1 MSATKRYHEEV
12 HAFQVLACK
21 IFNHMESRQPGF
33 WSLDLAEDDEL
44 FAAHRVRLTAE
55 LNRLE
60 YYGQGWKGAGPYAA
74 AFDEC
79 RKTANNL
86 FPFWFEA

>member
-1 MSATKRYHEEV
+1 MSAIKRYHEEV
-12 HAFQVLACK
+12 HTFQALACT
-21 IFNHMESRQPGF
+21 IFIYMESRQPGF
-33 WSLDLAEDDEL
+33 WTLDLASDDEL
-44 FAAHRVRLTAE
+44 FAAQRIRITTE

-60 YYGQGWKGAGPYAA
+60 YLGYHYGGEGPYAA

-79 RKTANNL
+79 QKTAANL

>member
-1 MSATKRYHEEV
+1 MSAIKRYHEEV
-12 HAFQVLACK
+12 HSFQALACT

-33 WSLDLAEDDEL
+33 WAIDLAGDDEM
-44 FAAHRVRLTAE
+44 FAVHRILITTE

-60 YYGQGWKGAGPYAA
+60 YQGHYEGSVGPYAA